1 MEIEAPPKER
11 VVTEQERISLLRR
24 SVYAFGGTIVAF
36 TMVLGVLWA
45 NPHTT
50 LGERIVNGAF
60 SFAELVAML
69 YMGAS
74 VIDRTK
80 LVDKV
85 SEYWQRPGDRAYGRR
100 DPYEREDYRR
110 GHRDYPRDPQAHEDM
125 R

>member
-85 SEYWQRPGDRAYGRR
+85 SEYWQRPGDRRR
-100 DPYEREDYRR
+100 DPYEREEYHRGRRDHVRNPDDY
-110 GHRDYPRDPQAHEDM
+110 EDM